1 MAKKAKVEATS
12 GSIFDIIN
20 SVDNGCELIEE
31 SAGAQITE
39 YISTG
44 SYILNAAIT
53 GSMFRG
59 IPCGRV
65 TTLAGEPGAG
75 KSFLALSVCRE
86 AQKQGYVPIYLDS
99 EGAQDV
105 NSVSR
110 LGVDTKR
117 FMIKQVNTISEVST
131 FILNLCTKL
140 EAIPE
145 ENRDKVIIVLDS
157 LGNLTSNKEAEDI
170 LNATGK
176 RDMTKQQ
183 EIKALFRVSAT
194 PLAKLH
200 IPFIVVSHIYQTQ
213 DLFSKAVVSGGCL
226 APDEEIIMSDKENGE
241 YTECKKI
248 KDIKVGDYVMTASG
262 NCRKVLKTFE
272 FEKPTIEF
280 EFTSG
285 ATIKCSY
292 DHKFLRFVGLNE
304 DNVCKYEWCKAKD
317 LDINE
322 QIHYWNVSENGKAYP
337 DDTRVDKK
345 VIHSMSS
352 KVYDICVEDEHTYVS
367 KNGIINHNSG
377 INYNSSVTLML
388 SAAKLNGAD
397 KDNDKAAENAK
408 GELMKTGVIVT
419 AKPNKSRFTI
429 PQKVSFYIPFFK
441 APNPYVGLDQYMT
454 WENSGIG
461 KGKCYTQKEYDKLK
475 PAEQNACIPFEF
487 EGETKYA
494 LLKDS
499 ARTIVVSH
507 LGCDIPVNELFTPKV
522 FTEEYMKKFDDS
534 VIKPSFE
541 LPDQSKWD
549 NDDELV
555 NELIDEIVE

>member
-1 MAKKAKVEATS
+1 MAKKAKVETTS

-20 SVDNGCELIEE
+20 SVDNGCELIED

-140 EAIPE
+140 EAIPV

-213 DLFSKAVVSGGCL
+213 DLFSKAVVSGG
-226 APDEEIIMSDKENGE
+226 
-241 YTECKKI
+241 
-248 KDIKVGDYVMTASG
+248 
-262 NCRKVLKTFE
+262 
-272 FEKPTIEF
+272 
-280 EFTSG
+280 
-285 ATIKCSY
+285 
-292 DHKFLRFVGLNE
+292 
-304 DNVCKYEWCKAKD
+304 
-317 LDINE
+317 
-322 QIHYWNVSENGKAYP
+322 
-337 DDTRVDKK
+337 
-345 VIHSMSS
+345 
-352 KVYDICVEDEHTYVS
+352 
-367 KNGIINHNSG
+367 SG

-441 APNPYVGLDQYMT
+441 APNPFVGLDQYMT

-461 KGKCYTQKEYDKLK
+461 KGKCYTQKEYEKLK
-475 PAEQNACIPFEF
+475 PAEQSACVSFEF

-499 ARTIVVSH
+499 ARNIVISH
-507 LGCDIPVNELFTPKV
+507 LGCDIPVSDFFTSKV
-522 FTEEYMKKFDDS
+522 FNEEFMKKFDDN

-555 NELIDEIVE
+555 SELIDEVED

>member
-1 MAKKAKVEATS
+1 MAKKAKVETTS

-20 SVDNGCELIEE
+20 SVDNGCELIED

-140 EAIPE
+140 EAIPA

-213 DLFSKAVVSGGCL
+213 DLFSKAVVSGG
-226 APDEEIIMSDKENGE
+226 
-241 YTECKKI
+241 
-248 KDIKVGDYVMTASG
+248 
-262 NCRKVLKTFE
+262 
-272 FEKPTIEF
+272 
-280 EFTSG
+280 
-285 ATIKCSY
+285 
-292 DHKFLRFVGLNE
+292 
-304 DNVCKYEWCKAKD
+304 
-317 LDINE
+317 
-322 QIHYWNVSENGKAYP
+322 
-337 DDTRVDKK
+337 
-345 VIHSMSS
+345 
-352 KVYDICVEDEHTYVS
+352 
-367 KNGIINHNSG
+367 SG

-441 APNPYVGLDQYMT
+441 APNPFVGLDQYMT

-475 PAEQNACIPFEF
+475 PAEQSACVSFEF

-499 ARTIVVSH
+499 ARNIVISH
-507 LGCDIPVNELFTPKV
+507 LGCDIPVSDFFTSKV
-522 FTEEYMKKFDDS
+522 FNEEFMKKFDDN

-555 NELIDEIVE
+555 SELIDEVED

>member
-1 MAKKAKVEATS
+1 MAKKAKVEVSS

-140 EAIPE
+140 EAIPA

-213 DLFSKAVVSGGCL
+213 DLFSKAVVSGG
-226 APDEEIIMSDKENGE
+226 
-241 YTECKKI
+241 
-248 KDIKVGDYVMTASG
+248 
-262 NCRKVLKTFE
+262 
-272 FEKPTIEF
+272 
-280 EFTSG
+280 
-285 ATIKCSY
+285 
-292 DHKFLRFVGLNE
+292 
-304 DNVCKYEWCKAKD
+304 
-317 LDINE
+317 
-322 QIHYWNVSENGKAYP
+322 
-337 DDTRVDKK
+337 
-345 VIHSMSS
+345 
-352 KVYDICVEDEHTYVS
+352 
-367 KNGIINHNSG
+367 SG

-441 APNPYVGLDQYMT
+441 APNPFVGLDQYMT

-461 KGKCYTQKEYDKLK
+461 KGKCYTQKEYEKLK
-475 PAEQNACIPFEF
+475 PADQSACVSFEF

-499 ARTIVVSH
+499 ARNIVISH
-507 LGCDIPVNELFTPKV
+507 LGCDIPVSDFFTSKV
-522 FTEEYMKKFDDS
+522 FNEEFMKKFDDN

-555 NELIDEIVE
+555 SELIDEVED

>member
-1 MAKKAKVEATS
+1 MAKKAKVETTS

-20 SVDNGCELIEE
+20 SVDNGCELIEN

-140 EAIPE
+140 EAIPA

-213 DLFSKAVVSGGCL
+213 DLFSKAVVSGG
-226 APDEEIIMSDKENGE
+226 
-241 YTECKKI
+241 
-248 KDIKVGDYVMTASG
+248 
-262 NCRKVLKTFE
+262 
-272 FEKPTIEF
+272 
-280 EFTSG
+280 
-285 ATIKCSY
+285 
-292 DHKFLRFVGLNE
+292 
-304 DNVCKYEWCKAKD
+304 
-317 LDINE
+317 
-322 QIHYWNVSENGKAYP
+322 
-337 DDTRVDKK
+337 
-345 VIHSMSS
+345 
-352 KVYDICVEDEHTYVS
+352 
-367 KNGIINHNSG
+367 SG

-441 APNPYVGLDQYMT
+441 APNPFVGLDQYMT

-461 KGKCYTQKEYDKLK
+461 KGKCYTQKEYEKLK
-475 PAEQNACIPFEF
+475 PAEQSACVSFEF

-499 ARTIVVSH
+499 ARNIVISH
-507 LGCDIPVNELFTPKV
+507 LGCDIPVSDFFTSKV
-522 FTEEYMKKFDDS
+522 FNEEFMKKFDDN

-555 NELIDEIVE
+555 SELIDEVED

>member
-1 MAKKAKVEATS
+1 MAKKAKVETTS

-20 SVDNGCELIEE
+20 SVDNGCELIED

-140 EAIPE
+140 EAIPA

-200 IPFIVVSHIYQTQ
+200 IPFIVVSHVYQTQ
-213 DLFSKAVVSGGCL
+213 DLFSKAVVSGG
-226 APDEEIIMSDKENGE
+226 
-241 YTECKKI
+241 
-248 KDIKVGDYVMTASG
+248 
-262 NCRKVLKTFE
+262 
-272 FEKPTIEF
+272 
-280 EFTSG
+280 
-285 ATIKCSY
+285 
-292 DHKFLRFVGLNE
+292 
-304 DNVCKYEWCKAKD
+304 
-317 LDINE
+317 
-322 QIHYWNVSENGKAYP
+322 
-337 DDTRVDKK
+337 
-345 VIHSMSS
+345 
-352 KVYDICVEDEHTYVS
+352 
-367 KNGIINHNSG
+367 SG

-441 APNPYVGLDQYMT
+441 APNPFVGLDQYMT

-461 KGKCYTQKEYDKLK
+461 KGKCYTQKEYEKLK
-475 PAEQNACIPFEF
+475 PAEQSACVSFEF

-499 ARTIVVSH
+499 ARNIVISH
-507 LGCDIPVNELFTPKV
+507 LGCDIPISDFFTSKV
-522 FTEEYMKKFDDS
+522 FNDEFMKKFDDN

-555 NELIDEIVE
+555 SELIDEVED

>member
-1 MAKKAKVEATS
+1 MAKKAKVEVSS

-140 EAIPE
+140 EAIPA

-213 DLFSKAVVSGGCL
+213 DLFSKAVVSGG
-226 APDEEIIMSDKENGE
+226 
-241 YTECKKI
+241 
-248 KDIKVGDYVMTASG
+248 
-262 NCRKVLKTFE
+262 
-272 FEKPTIEF
+272 
-280 EFTSG
+280 
-285 ATIKCSY
+285 
-292 DHKFLRFVGLNE
+292 
-304 DNVCKYEWCKAKD
+304 
-317 LDINE
+317 
-322 QIHYWNVSENGKAYP
+322 
-337 DDTRVDKK
+337 
-345 VIHSMSS
+345 
-352 KVYDICVEDEHTYVS
+352 
-367 KNGIINHNSG
+367 SG

-441 APNPYVGLDQYMT
+441 APNPFVGLDQYMT

-461 KGKCYTQKEYDKLK
+461 KGKCYTQKEYEKLK
-475 PAEQNACIPFEF
+475 PAEQSACVSFEF

-499 ARTIVVSH
+499 ARNIVISH
-507 LGCDIPVNELFTPKV
+507 LGCDIPVSDFFTSKV
-522 FTEEYMKKFDDS
+522 FNEEFMKKFDDN

-555 NELIDEIVE
+555 SELIDEVED

>member
-1 MAKKAKVEATS
+1 MAKKAKVEVSS

-213 DLFSKAVVSGGCL
+213 DLFSKAVVSGG
-226 APDEEIIMSDKENGE
+226 
-241 YTECKKI
+241 
-248 KDIKVGDYVMTASG
+248 
-262 NCRKVLKTFE
+262 
-272 FEKPTIEF
+272 
-280 EFTSG
+280 
-285 ATIKCSY
+285 
-292 DHKFLRFVGLNE
+292 
-304 DNVCKYEWCKAKD
+304 
-317 LDINE
+317 
-322 QIHYWNVSENGKAYP
+322 
-337 DDTRVDKK
+337 
-345 VIHSMSS
+345 
-352 KVYDICVEDEHTYVS
+352 
-367 KNGIINHNSG
+367 SG

-388 SAAKLNGAD
+388 SAAKLNGTD

-461 KGKCYTQKEYDKLK
+461 KGKCYTEKEYEKLK
-475 PAEQNACIPFEF
+475 PSEQAACIPFIF

-499 ARTIVVSH
+499 ARNIVVSH
-507 LGCDIPVNELFTPKV
+507 LGCDVPVNELFTPKV
-522 FTEEYMKKFDDS
+522 FTEEFMKKFDDT

-555 NELIDEIVE
+555 SELIDEVEE

>member
-1 MAKKAKVEATS
+1 M
-12 GSIFDIIN
+12 
-20 SVDNGCELIEE
+20 
-31 SAGAQITE
+31 
-39 YISTG
+39 
-44 SYILNAAIT
+44 
-53 GSMFRG
+53 
-59 IPCGRV
+59 
-65 TTLAGEPGAG
+65 
-75 KSFLALSVCRE
+75 
-86 AQKQGYVPIYLDS
+86 DS

-140 EAIPE
+140 EAIPA

-226 APDEEIIMSDKENGE
+226 SPEEEIIMSDKENGE

-262 NCRKVLKTFE
+262 NCKKVLKTFE

-304 DNVCKYEWCKAKD
+304 DNICKYEWCKAKD
-317 LDINE
+317 LNINE
-322 QIHYWNVSENGKAYP
+322 QIHYWNFPENGKAYP

-345 VIHSMSS
+345 IINSESA

-441 APNPYVGLDQYMT
+441 APNPFVGLDQYMT

-461 KGKCYTQKEYDKLK
+461 KGKCYTQKEYEKLK
-475 PAEQNACIPFEF
+475 PAEQSACVSFEF

-499 ARTIVVSH
+499 ARNIVISH
-507 LGCDIPVNELFTPKV
+507 LGCDIPVSDFFTSKV
-522 FTEEYMKKFDDS
+522 FNEEFMKKFDDN

-555 NELIDEIVE
+555 SELIDEVED